1 MTGTPAPNAT
11 VEALAVQLGRTFTT
25 GQLAQLDAEAMDRPD
40 MNTGPWQTIAD
51 AINRAAAEAEAD
63 SAMISTRVDD
73 PPSPQQVVDA
83 LRAAG
88 FTRAS
93 ASRAGVYARMW
104 WPEHVTGGTM
114 LVTLDPEAEEHDEE
128 MTVIRRKLEDAAA
141 RGRVAQQALDAIGWT
156 ETDQ

>member
-1 MTGTPAPNAT
+1 MTRAPAPNAT

-25 GQLAQLDAEAMDRPD
+25 GQLAQLDAEALDRPD

-51 AINRAAAEAEAD
+51 AINRATAEAD

-73 PPSPQQVVDA
+73 PPSPQQVVA
-83 LRAAG
+83 GLQAAG

-156 ETDQ
+156 EADQ